1 MSSCYHEI
9 YGRTLFIVNVMMEE
23 FKLEQFDS
31 YKEDNRREVKK
42 AESGLPR
49 SIWETYSSMCNT
61 YGGVIICG
69 VIERED
75 YSWKTC
81 GLKDVSRLKK
91 DLWNTLNNPSKVS
104 INLLS
109 EDNVREYEV
118 NGDIVLVITVPR
130 APREI
135 RPVYINDNLMRGTFK
150 RNWEGDYHCTE
161 REVKAMIRDQAV
173 DSPDMK
179 VLNNKKMK
187 DLDSESIRSYRNRY
201 NSRHDGT
208 AWANLPDDQFL
219 QMIGAA
225 SEETEDGKIHPTAAG
240 LLMFGQEYLITRE
253 FPEYF
258 LDYREKLDPSI
269 RWTDRVQTQSGE
281 WSGNVYDFFTKV
293 YRKVTSDFKVPF
305 MTEGAIRIEETPK
318 HLAVREAI
326 ANCLVNTDFFQ
337 PWSVVIEKYPDRIE
351 IANPGTIIPG
361 KDQMLKGGI
370 SEPRNKTMLKIFNLI
385 GVGERAGSGVP
396 EIYEVWEKEGL
407 DKPIVEEQFG
417 ANVPDRTKLILPLA
431 LSGKIPWG
439 ITQDITQEITQ
450 EIEVKILD
458 LIGEK
463 PSITGKE
470 MADKLGIKEDAVKYR
485 LNKLRSLGIIEHQG
499 PTKAGVWVITK

>member
-1 MSSCYHEI
+1 MLCQNKYNHAI
-9 YGRTLFIVNVMMEE
+9 Y
-23 FKLEQFDS
+23 
-31 YKEDNRREVKK
+31 Y
-42 AESGLPR
+42 
-49 SIWETYSSMCNT
+49 
-61 YGGVIICG
+61 
-69 VIERED
+69 
-75 YSWKTC
+75 
-81 GLKDVSRLKK
+81 
-91 DLWNTLNNPSKVS
+91 
-104 INLLS
+104 
-109 EDNVREYEV
+109 REYAEPRKRPKWV
-118 NGDIVLVITVPR
+118 VFSCLRTIPWLQIHRDKCRDVL
-130 APREI
+130 
-135 RPVYINDNLMRGTFK
+135 DCF
-150 RNWEGDYHCTE
+150 
-161 REVKAMIRDQAV
+161 
-173 DSPDMK
+173 
-179 VLNNKKMK
+179 
-187 DLDSESIRSYRNRY
+187 
-201 NSRHDGT
+201 GT

-407 DKPIVEEQFG
+407 DKPIIEEQFG
-417 ANVPDRTKLILPLA
+417 ANVPAQLQLILPLA
-431 LSGKIPWG
+431 LPGEISWG
-439 ITQDITQEITQ
+439 ITQEITQ